1 MDSGS
6 TNQSTRQ
13 VPLLSSF
20 ADDPD
25 MQELID
31 LFISDLSERID
42 LIAQSAESS
51 DYDRL
56 RTIAHQLKGAAAGYG
71 YAPIGDAARELEL
84 TLKLSS
90 PTLDEQTIREQTD
103 DLLDICRRAL
113 LPAA

>member
-6 TNQSTRQ
+6 KNQAVCPPQLRST
-13 VPLLSSF
+13 F

-31 LFISDLSERID
+31 LFIGDLSERIN
-42 LIAQSAESS
+42 LITASAQAA

-56 RTIAHQLKGAAAGYG
+56 RTVAHQLKGAAAGYG

-84 TLKLSS
+84 TLKLGE
-90 PTLDEQTIREQTD
+90 PPFDEQTIRKYTD
-103 DLLDICRRAL
+103 ELISICRKAL
-113 LPAA
+113 PSAA